1 MLGWRSGPAGRRS
14 ARAWEIRR
22 DIWII
27 RGAFWGIFPGAMA
40 YGYNESFV
48 GGQPPVQVHRVGG
61 WKLTLGAML
70 AAVGLGFAGYVY
82 LGPYQKM
89 TNALRVRTAELE
101 QARAASQ
108 DIVAE
113 RDKLTAEIAKRK
125 GLDQVKAAAEAKKQQ
140 AVDTF
145 AAEMRGALGAF
156 GATLVAGGGRAEVTF
171 ATKSVFDQP
180 TSTVI
185 SPAGEA
191 AMKILG
197 TALKKAGFRTRVMA
211 KLIPAAPPRD
221 LAQFKNIGEFAMLRA
236 VRVALALA
244 GGGVGADRVAA
255 AGEAPLPGAHKG
267 KPAVPDR
274 LEIEIEPE

>member
-1 MLGWRSGPAGRRS
+1 
-14 ARAWEIRR
+14 
-22 DIWII
+22 
-27 RGAFWGIFPGAMA
+27 MA

-48 GGQPPVQVHRVGG
+48 GGQPPVQIQRVGG
-61 WKLTLGAML
+61 WKMTLGAMV
-70 AAVGLGFAGYVY
+70 AAAGVGFAGYVY
-82 LGPYQKM
+82 LGPYQKVA
-89 TNALRVRTAELE
+89 NALRVRTAELE
-101 QARAASQ
+101 QHRASGQDVVTERDRLKAEMGRRKGVDQDKAAS
-108 DIVAE
+108 
-113 RDKLTAEIAKRK
+113 
-125 GLDQVKAAAEAKKQQ
+125 EAKKQH

-145 AAEMRGALGAF
+145 AAEMKGALGAF
-156 GATLVAGGGRAEVTF
+156 GANVVGGGGRAEVTF
-171 ATKSVFDQP
+171 ATKSVFEQP

-185 SPAGEA
+185 SPQGEA

-211 KLIPAAPPRD
+211 KLIPAPPPRD

-267 KPAVPDR
+267 KPGVPDR